1 MFLTLPQGASTIA
14 SQSHIHSGELLAV
27 PAPSAEAYWEA
38 LKSSSCSLP
47 VPSTPGE
54 SPVLDLSI
62 TPPRINRQARSQVHT
77 TTPDHTHRPH
87 VSLLNWLPLHQHH
100 GSTYGH
106 VRCSVIKSGAWL
118 CLRWPTCVTHGRRP
132 CVWCAV
138 CVASCVGSGPW
149 TTTGLSAGP
158 CWQGTPHEDYSMQNT
173 ILKQGTHGN
182 GPVPIP

>member
-77 TTPDHTHRPH
+77 
-87 VSLLNWLPLHQHH
+87 QHH
-100 GSTYGH
+100 
-106 VRCSVIKSGAWL
+106 
-118 CLRWPTCVTHGRRP
+118 
-132 CVWCAV
+132 
-138 CVASCVGSGPW
+138 
-149 TTTGLSAGP
+149 
-158 CWQGTPHEDYSMQNT
+158 QNIRT
-173 ILKQGTHGN
+173 AHMS
-182 GPVPIP
+182 PS